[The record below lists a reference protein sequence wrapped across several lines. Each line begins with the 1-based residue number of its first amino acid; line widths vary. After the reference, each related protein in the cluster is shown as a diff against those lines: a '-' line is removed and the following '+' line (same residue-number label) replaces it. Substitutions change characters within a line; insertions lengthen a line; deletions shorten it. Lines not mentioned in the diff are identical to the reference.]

1 MTRSFIYQDPIHNAI
16 EFPGKDLN
24 DPMRNLINAFE
35 VQRLRHIR
43 QNGLA
48 NLVFHGM
55 EHSRFSHS
63 LGVAYTARRMFD
75 RIVQNDDIQLSKDE
89 PTKLTTVA
97 AALLHDVGH
106 GPFSHTLE
114 EILKDAGIDFHHEQ
128 MTLRIIEDESTA
140 VHQALVAVDRQLPK
154 QLVPYIDKHQRQDDH
169 WSYKLVSSEMDADRL
184 DYVLRDAHMAGL
196 TGTRYDLE
204 RILRM
209 LSRHPDQPWLLAVDR
224 RGTEAV
230 ESFLLALDQLYRAVY
245 FHKAV
250 RAATVL
256 LKSILKRAID
266 LYNDEPR
273 DLFPRQLNDEL
284 HPLDLLFRKGMQ
296 VELQQYL
303 RLGEG
308 HVWAIIDRW
317 REHADPILRD
327 LSDRLIKRQLPKT
340 IARPQVNELVA
351 FKEQAE
357 SLVRQQLGVDGDQVK
372 YYVTIDQPTRRT
384 YKGGDA
390 IWMIGRG
397 RNAERLQDEE
407 GSQII
412 EAVKNPRDYPRLIF
426 PNELKGQLV

>member
-1 MTRSFIYQDPIHNAI
+1 
-16 EFPGKDLN
+16 
-24 DPMRNLINAFE
+24 
-35 VQRLRHIR
+35 
-43 QNGLA
+43 
-48 NLVFHGM
+48 
-55 EHSRFSHS
+55 
-63 LGVAYTARRMFD
+63 
-75 RIVQNDDIQLSKDE
+75 
-89 PTKLTTVA
+89 
-97 AALLHDVGH
+97 
-106 GPFSHTLE
+106 
-114 EILKDAGIDFHHEQ
+114 
-128 MTLRIIEDESTA
+128 MTLRIIEDNSTE
-140 VHQALVAVDRQLPK
+140 VHRQLIQIDS
-154 QLVPYIDKHQRQDDH
+154 QLPSLLAPYIDKKHRKEDH
-169 WSYKLVSSEMDADRL
+169 WTYKLVSSEMDADRL

-196 TGTRYDLE
+196 AGTRYDLE

-209 LSRHPDQPWLLAVDR
+209 LSRHPDQPSQLAVDR

-256 LKSILKRAID
+256 LKSILKRAIN
-266 LYNDEPR
+266 LYREGTN
-273 DLFPRQLNDEL
+273 DLFPRQLNSEL
-284 HPLDLLFRKGMQ
+284 HPLELLFSKGMTI
-296 VELQQYL
+296 ELHQYL

-308 HVWAIIDRW
+308 HIWAIIDRW

-426 PNELKGQLV
+426 PNELKEQLV